1 MPVSDGV
8 LMFFH
13 VCSCCTAGFNDLF
26 GAVYDPSLAEQRIS
40 PGCFVFGSDCVLHC
54 WMDYAWALLV
64 VSTEI

>member
-1 MPVSDGV
+1 MI
-8 LMFFH
+8 
-13 VCSCCTAGFNDLF
+13 LF